1 MLPLLSETQ
10 ALLADKAYY
19 AEERVLKKL
28 NQKDIQPVIPS
39 KSNNKKP
46 LYYDK
51 HLYKARGLIE
61 IFFQKLKQYRAIAT
75 RYDKTAQNFLAAVY
89 LASWVILLH

>member
-1 MLPLLSETQ
+1 MRRYAQRNDALLPLLSETQ
-10 ALLADKAYY
+10 ALLADKAYD

-28 NQKDIQPVIPS
+28 NERDILPVIPS

-51 HLYKARGLIE
+51 HLYKASWLLTRSGL
-61 IFFQKLKQYRAIAT
+61 
-75 RYDKTAQNFLAAVY
+75 
-89 LASWVILLH
+89 